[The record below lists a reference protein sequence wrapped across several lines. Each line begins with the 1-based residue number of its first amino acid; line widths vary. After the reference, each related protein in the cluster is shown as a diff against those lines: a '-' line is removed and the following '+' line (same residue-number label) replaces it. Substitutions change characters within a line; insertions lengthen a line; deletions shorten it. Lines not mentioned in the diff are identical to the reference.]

1 MAVQECVAVV
11 DDDDGVRDAL
21 RFVLEAAG
29 FAVRS
34 YGSALA
40 FLPEATQ
47 CHWRYLVVDQH
58 MPALT
63 GLELV
68 ARLRGSGNRVP
79 TLLITGSASPDLF
92 DRAAAL
98 GVDAV
103 LEKPL
108 VSGDLLRYLAGAGPE
123 VDQTRRMFQNTGA
136 PSSIPVRL
144 AR

>member
-1 MAVQECVAVV
+1 MVEREGGAVAVV

-29 FAVRS
+29 FNVRS
-34 YGSALA
+34 YQSALA
-40 FLPEATQ
+40 FLPEAER
-47 CHWRYLVVDQH
+47 CDWRCLVVDQH

-68 ARLRGSGNRVP
+68 ARLRRRGNRVP
-79 TLLITGSASPDLF
+79 TLLITGSASPDLI

-108 VSGDLLRYLAGAGPE
+108 ANDDLLRYIADAA
-123 VDQTRRMFQNTGA
+123 D
-136 PSSIPVRL
+136 
-144 AR
+144 

>member
-1 MAVQECVAVV
+1 MANRYRGAVAVV

-29 FAVRS
+29 FDVRS
-34 YGSALA
+34 YTSALT
-40 FLPEATQ
+40 FLPEAEQ
-47 CHWRYLVVDQH
+47 CRWRYLVVDQH
-58 MPALT
+58 MPAVT

-68 ARLRGSGNRVP
+68 ARLRGLGNRVP
-79 TLLITGSASPDLF
+79 TLLITGSPSDDLI

-108 VSGDLLRYLAGAGPE
+108 ANGELLRYLA
-123 VDQTRRMFQNTGA
+123 V
-136 PSSIPVRL
+136 
-144 AR
+144 